1 MNEIQL
7 NETKTEKF
15 LKAIERS
22 GVLYWLEE
30 LKEDLMQNMAGT
42 DFSMPD
48 VDSVYDLDG
57 MYSDRNMDRN
67 VHQVYAINYAIRI
80 CKKEKPE

>member
-1 MNEIQL
+1 MDEIQL
-7 NETKTEKF
+7 NETETEKC

-48 VDSVYDLDG
+48 VDSVYDLDS

-67 VHQVYAINYAIRI
+67 VHQVYAINYAMRI
-80 CKKEKPE
+80 CKGEK

>member
-1 MNEIQL
+1 MDEIQL
-7 NETKTEKF
+7 NETETEKF

-30 LKEDLMQNMAGT
+30 LREDLMQNMAGT

-48 VDSVYDLDG
+48 VDSVYDLDS
-57 MYSDRNMDRN
+57 MYSDRNMDKN
-67 VHQVYAINYAIRI
+67 VHQVYAINYAMRI
-80 CKKEKPE
+80 CKGEKL

>member
-7 NETKTEKF
+7 NETETEKF

-30 LKEDLMQNMAGT
+30 LKEDLMQNMDGT

-48 VDSVYDLDG
+48 VDSVYDLDS

-67 VHQVYAINYAIRI
+67 VHQVYAINYAMRI
-80 CKKEKPE
+80 CKGEKL

>member
-7 NETKTEKF
+7 NETETEKF

-30 LKEDLMQNMAGT
+30 LKEDLMQNMVGT
-42 DFSMPD
+42 DFLLWSSFF
-48 VDSVYDLDG
+48 VTLLAKKYH
-57 MYSDRNMDRN
+57 YSIMQLPLL
-67 VHQVYAINYAIRI
+67 HAG
-80 CKKEKPE
+80 

>member
-7 NETKTEKF
+7 DGTETEKF
-15 LKAIERS
+15 LEAIERS

-30 LKEDLMQNMAGT
+30 LKEDLMQSVAGT
-42 DFSMPD
+42 DFSVPK
-48 VDSVYDLDG
+48 VDSIYDLDG
-57 MYSDRNMDRN
+57 MYSDRNMN
-67 VHQVYAINYAIRI
+67 IKVHQIYAINYAMRL

>member
-7 NETKTEKF
+7 NETETEKF

-48 VDSVYDLDG
+48 VDSVYDLDS
-57 MYSDRNMDRN
+57 MYSDRNMPKS
-67 VHQVYAINYAIRI
+67 A
-80 CKKEKPE
+80 E

>member
-7 NETKTEKF
+7 NETETEKF

-48 VDSVYDLDG
+48 VDSVYDLDS

-67 VHQVYAINYAIRI
+67 VHQVYAINYAMRI
-80 CKKEKPE
+80 CKGEKL

>member
-1 MNEIQL
+1 MDEIQL
-7 NETKTEKF
+7 NETETEKF

-48 VDSVYDLDG
+48 VDSVYDLDS

-67 VHQVYAINYAIRI
+67 IHQVYAINYAMRI
-80 CKKEKPE
+80 CKGEKL

>member
-1 MNEIQL
+1 MDEIHL
-7 NETKTEKF
+7 NETETEKF

-48 VDSVYDLDG
+48 VDSVYDLDS

-67 VHQVYAINYAIRI
+67 VHQVYAINYAMRI
-80 CKKEKPE
+80 CKGEKL

>member
-1 MNEIQL
+1 MDEIQL
-7 NETKTEKF
+7 NETETEKF

-48 VDSVYDLDG
+48 IDSVYDLDS

-67 VHQVYAINYAIRI
+67 VHQVYAINYAMRI
-80 CKKEKPE
+80 CKGEKL

>member
-7 NETKTEKF
+7 NETETEKF

-48 VDSVYDLDG
+48 VDSVVVVKLFC
-57 MYSDRNMDRN
+57 NTLT
-67 VHQVYAINYAIRI
+67 
-80 CKKEKPE
+80 

>member
-7 NETKTEKF
+7 NETETEKF

-22 GVLYWLEE
+22 GVLYWIEE
-30 LKEDLMQNMAGT
+30 LKEDLMQNMAGI

-48 VDSVYDLDG
+48 VDSVYDLDS
-57 MYSDRNMDRN
+57 MYSDRNMDRY
-67 VHQVYAINYAIRI
+67 VHQVYAINYAMRI
-80 CKKEKPE
+80 CKGEKL

>member
-7 NETKTEKF
+7 NETETEKF

-48 VDSVYDLDG
+48 VDSFYDLDS

-67 VHQVYAINYAIRI
+67 VHQVYAINYAMRI
-80 CKKEKPE
+80 CKGEKL

>member
-7 NETKTEKF
+7 NETETEKF

-48 VDSVYDLDG
+48 VDSVYDLDS

-67 VHQVYAINYAIRI
+67 AHQVYAINYAMRI
-80 CKKEKPE
+80 CKGEKL

>member
-1 MNEIQL
+1 MDEIQL

-48 VDSVYDLDG
+48 VDSVYDLDS

-67 VHQVYAINYAIRI
+67 VHQVYAINYAMRI
-80 CKKEKPE
+80 CKGEKL

>member
-7 NETKTEKF
+7 DETEIEKF

-30 LKEDLMQNMAGT
+30 LKEDLMQSVDGT
-42 DFSMPD
+42 DFSMPE

-57 MYSDRNMDRN
+57 MYSDQNMDRN
-67 VHQVYAINYAIRI
+67 VHQIYAIDYAIRI
-80 CKKEKPE
+80 CNREKL

>member
-1 MNEIQL
+1 MDEIQL
-7 NETKTEKF
+7 NETETEKF

-48 VDSVYDLDG
+48 VDSVYDLDS

-67 VHQVYAINYAIRI
+67 VHQVYAINYAMRI
-80 CKKEKPE
+80 CKGEKL

>member
-1 MNEIQL
+1 MDEIQP
-7 NETKTEKF
+7 NETETEKF

-30 LKEDLMQNMAGT
+30 LKEDLMQNMAGI

-48 VDSVYDLDG
+48 VDSVYDLDS
-57 MYSDRNMDRN
+57 MYSDRNMDRH
-67 VHQVYAINYAIRI
+67 VHQVYAINYAMRI
-80 CKKEKPE
+80 CKVEKL

>member
-7 NETKTEKF
+7 NETETEKF

-48 VDSVYDLDG
+48 VDSVYDLDS

-67 VHQVYAINYAIRI
+67 VH
-80 CKKEKPE
+80 K

>member
-7 NETKTEKF
+7 DETEIEKF

-30 LKEDLMQNMAGT
+30 LKEDLMQSVDGT
-42 DFSMPD
+42 DFSMPE

-57 MYSDRNMDRN
+57 MYSDQNMDRN
-67 VHQVYAINYAIRI
+67 VHQIYAIDYAIHLCNR
-80 CKKEKPE
+80 EKL

>member
-7 NETKTEKF
+7 NETETEKF

-30 LKEDLMQNMAGT
+30 LKEDLMQIMVGT
-42 DFSMPD
+42 DFLLWSSFF
-48 VDSVYDLDG
+48 VTLLAKKYH
-57 MYSDRNMDRN
+57 YSIMQLPLL
-67 VHQVYAINYAIRI
+67 HAG
-80 CKKEKPE
+80 

>member
-7 NETKTEKF
+7 NETETEKF

-30 LKEDLMQNMAGT
+30 LKEDLMQNMACT

-48 VDSVYDLDG
+48 VDSVYDLDS

-67 VHQVYAINYAIRI
+67 VHQVYAINYAMRI
-80 CKKEKPE
+80 CKGEKL

>member
-7 NETKTEKF
+7 NETETEKF

-22 GVLYWLEE
+22 GVLYWLGE

-48 VDSVYDLDG
+48 VDSVYDLDS

-67 VHQVYAINYAIRI
+67 VHQVYAINYAMRI
-80 CKKEKPE
+80 CKGEKL

>member
-1 MNEIQL
+1 MDEIQL
-7 NETKTEKF
+7 NETETEKF

-48 VDSVYDLDG
+48 VDSVYDLDS

-67 VHQVYAINYAIRI
+67 VH
-80 CKKEKPE
+80 K

>member
-7 NETKTEKF
+7 NETETEKF

-30 LKEDLMQNMAGT
+30 LQEDLMQSLAGT
-42 DFSMPD
+42 DFSILE

-57 MYSDRNMDRN
+57 MYSDQNIERKA
-67 VHQVYAINYAIRI
+67 HQIYAIDYAARL
-80 CKKEKPE
+80 CKGEKL

>member
-1 MNEIQL
+1 MNKIQL
-7 NETKTEKF
+7 NETETEKF

-48 VDSVYDLDG
+48 VDSVYDLDS

-67 VHQVYAINYAIRI
+67 VHQVYAINYAMRI
-80 CKKEKPE
+80 CKGEKL

>member
-7 NETKTEKF
+7 NETETEKF

-30 LKEDLMQNMAGT
+30 LKEDLMQNMDGT

-48 VDSVYDLDG
+48 VDSVYDLDS

-67 VHQVYAINYAIRI
+67 VH
-80 CKKEKPE
+80 

>member
-1 MNEIQL
+1 MDEIQL
-7 NETKTEKF
+7 NETETEKF

-42 DFSMPD
+42 DFSIPD
-48 VDSVYDLDG
+48 VDSVYDLDS

-67 VHQVYAINYAIRI
+67 VHQVYAINYAMRI
-80 CKKEKPE
+80 CKGEKL

>member
-7 NETKTEKF
+7 NETETEKF

-22 GVLYWLEE
+22 GVLYWIEE

-48 VDSVYDLDG
+48 VDSVYDLDS

-67 VHQVYAINYAIRI
+67 VHQVYAINYAMRI
-80 CKKEKPE
+80 CKGEKL